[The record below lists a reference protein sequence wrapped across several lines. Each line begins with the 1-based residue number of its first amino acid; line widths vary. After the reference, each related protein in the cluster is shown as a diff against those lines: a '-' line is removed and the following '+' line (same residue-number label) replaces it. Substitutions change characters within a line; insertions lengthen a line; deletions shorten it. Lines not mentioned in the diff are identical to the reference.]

1 MDKIDTNYM
10 IGMSFNQLD
19 APKESLPYFM
29 TAAELDK
36 NQDAEVQ
43 FQYGLAL
50 CHLEMFN
57 QAINQLKIVLDIDS
71 KHVDALY
78 NLGLATYMDTDDLD
92 LAMSYFDKAIS
103 IDPNHLLSQHA
114 KKTFEAIKNEEE

>member
-1 MDKIDTNYM
+1 MQK
-10 IGMSFNQLD
+10 FN
-19 APKESLPYFM
+19 SIW
-29 TAAELDK
+29 
-36 NQDAEVQ
+36 
-43 FQYGLAL
+43 LAL

-78 NLGLATYMDTDDLD
+78 NLGLATYMDTEDLD

>member
-1 MDKIDTNYM
+1 
-10 IGMSFNQLD
+10 
-19 APKESLPYFM
+19 
-29 TAAELDK
+29 
-36 NQDAEVQ
+36 
-43 FQYGLAL
+43 
-50 CHLEMFN
+50 MFN

-78 NLGLATYMDTDDLD
+78 NLSLATYMDTEDLD